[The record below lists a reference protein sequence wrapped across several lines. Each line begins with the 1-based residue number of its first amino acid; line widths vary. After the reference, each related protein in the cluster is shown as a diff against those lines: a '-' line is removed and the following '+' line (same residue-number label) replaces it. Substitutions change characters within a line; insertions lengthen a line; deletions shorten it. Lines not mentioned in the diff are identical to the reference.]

1 MPAYELW
8 APGENRAVDAA
19 VVADGQLLLVAR
31 RDGGGWAVP
40 GGFVHPGEG
49 DVAAMRRELREETG
63 VDVRGVDPVLFD
75 RVKVDDP
82 RNTAE
87 KWITTRLG
95 LFILA
100 RRPVAVAA
108 DDAVDVR
115 WVPLASAGDVDAA
128 LRAETGV
135 GLYRPHPPLV
145 DAVFATVDWAA
156 RP

>member
-8 APGENRAVDAA
+8 EIGENRTVDAA
-19 VVADGQLLLVAR
+19 VVADGWLLLVAR

-40 GGFVHPGEG
+40 GGFVDPGEG
-49 DVAAMRRELREETG
+49 DVAAMVRELREETG
-63 VDVRGVDPVLFD
+63 VDVSGVQPTLFA

-95 LFILA
+95 VFVLA
-100 RRPVAVAA
+100 ARPVAVAA

-115 WVPLASAGDVDAA
+115 WVRSGPSADVDAT

-135 GLYRPHPPLV
+135 GVYRPHPPLI
-145 DAVFATVDWAA
+145 DAVFSLIAA
-156 RP
+156 